1 MFVEGPSY
9 QILAL
14 LIRFEAF
21 YIISFNRLKIT
32 VVGTVCTANL
42 TSRECKG
49 ALQILFGGL
58 SAKGG
63 GGTPPQFRH
72 FFGTKSGGGLCAGG
86 AGGGTLME
94 KFCQIVFEGLLD
106 SKMKK

>member
-63 GGTPPQFRH
+63 GGTPPNSA
-72 FFGTKSGGGLCAGG
+72 TSL
-86 AGGGTLME
+86 
-94 KFCQIVFEGLLD
+94 GLLFFCCVYFYPFSFFQD
-106 SKMKK
+106 EILTVR